1 MLAAALGLSYRT
13 ALGLVGETLELCYR
27 LPRLWALV
35 QSGALQAWK
44 ARQVARTTTCLSAAA
59 VDFVD
64 RHLAVTGAR
73 NHLPGNLA
81 SVITTALNRCDPDLA
96 EGREEAALA
105 HRHVTFDYSRSTE
118 TGATAELT
126 ATLDILDAL
135 DLDTTIT
142 GIATTMGHLG
152 DTTPLGVR
160 RAHALGMLAD
170 PQHTLN
176 IFSQPDGDGDGS
188 GGGKAGVS
196 TGVGGRLNSTAATL
210 YLHITAADL
219 TTGTGPA
226 GGGPGGSAGG
236 CGGDGVRVEKLDA
249 TTLTVLHDWLQRTDR
264 VTIRPVL
271 DPSRSDA
278 VDQHD
283 PPEWMR
289 ETVTLR
295 DQHCVFPGCGIDA
308 RSCDQ
313 DHITPYRDPA
323 DGGPPGQTNPGNL
336 ACLCR
341 RHHRLKTRGTWT
353 YHRTPD
359 QRYSWTSPHGHTYTT
374 SPGTRPDRR

>member
-1 MLAAALGLSYRT
+1 LDRVPVAGAGCPEVTEDGVAVLAAALGLSYRT

-35 QSGALQAWK
+35 QTGALQAWK

-64 RHLAVTGAR
+64 RHLAVTGVR

-176 IFSQPDGDGDGS
+176 IFATPDPTSTSISTSSDRS
-188 GGGKAGVS
+188 GADTYADSSSTDSSS
-196 TGVGGRLNSTAATL
+196 TGV
-210 YLHITAADL
+210 
-219 TTGTGPA
+219 
-226 GGGPGGSAGG
+226 
-236 CGGDGVRVEKLDA
+236 K
-249 TTLTVLHDWLQRTDR
+249 
-264 VTIRPVL
+264 
-271 DPSRSDA
+271 
-278 VDQHD
+278 
-283 PPEWMR
+283 
-289 ETVTLR
+289 
-295 DQHCVFPGCGIDA
+295 
-308 RSCDQ
+308 
-313 DHITPYRDPA
+313 
-323 DGGPPGQTNPGNL
+323 GQ
-336 ACLCR
+336 
-341 RHHRLKTRGTWT
+341 
-353 YHRTPD
+353 
-359 QRYSWTSPHGHTYTT
+359 
-374 SPGTRPDRR
+374 